1 LFELAFW
8 HAALWKDA
16 SLKPTPPFSW
26 RANGLIT
33 LTTDFGLQD
42 PFVGIM
48 KAVIL
53 GRFSAARIVD
63 LTHGILPHWPAEAGF
78 WLSKSLSYFAPG
90 TVHVAVV
97 DPGVGTTRRILLV
110 AVAEQLLLAPDN
122 GLLGPVLE
130 QYSPQGVWE
139 LRPELQTSVFSARV
153 SATFHGRDLFAPAA
167 AALASGQLPPSQL
180 GMPSENW
187 VPGWIDEPVEDA
199 NKISGV
205 IVTIDHFGNL
215 ISNISGPAL
224 RRLTDPHV
232 LLAGRSLPLRRTY
245 GDVPPGECLALVNSF
260 DSLEIACSQGS
271 AARVLGLERGAP
283 VVVQD
288 SVRRR

>member
-1 LFELAFW
+1 
-8 HAALWKDA
+8 
-16 SLKPTPPFSW
+16 LKPTPSFSW
-26 RANGLIT
+26 QPNGLIT

-48 KAVIL
+48 KAVML
-53 GRFSAARIVD
+53 ARFPAARIVD

-78 WLSKSLSYFAPG
+78 WLSKSISYFAPG

-97 DPGVGTTRRILLV
+97 DPGVGTSRRILMV
-110 AVAEQLLLAPDN
+110 AAADQIFLAPDN

-130 QYSPQGVWE
+130 QCAPQAVWE
-139 LRPELQTSVFSARV
+139 LRPELQTSLFSARV
-153 SATFHGRDLFAPAA
+153 SATFHGRDFFAPAA
-167 AALASGQLPPSQL
+167 AAVAAGHVLPDQL
-180 GMPSENW
+180 GAKTASW
-187 VPGWIDEPVEDA
+187 VPSWIDEPEEEA

-205 IVTIDHFGNL
+205 VVTIDHFGNL
-215 ISNISGPAL
+215 ICNISGPAL
-224 RRLTDPHV
+224 RQMTDPHV

-245 GDVPPGECLALVNSF
+245 GDVPPGECLALINSF
-260 DSLEIACSQGS
+260 DALEIACSQGS
-271 AARVLGLERGAP
+271 AAVALGLERGAP